1 MYLWREGGKKGGGRG
16 EGRGGEGE
24 EGGGEKGEQRGVM
37 MSAHFPALHLLA
49 VESWAGSWEQ
59 G

>member
-1 MYLWREGGKKGGGRG
+1 MEGGRG
-16 EGRGGEGE
+16 EGRGRGGGRGGEGE
-24 EGGGEKGEQRGVM
+24 EGGGEKGEQRGIM